1 MFTGI
6 IESLGKI
13 IDVKVD
19 RGNIDFTIESDIG
32 KELKVD
38 QSVSH
43 NGVCLTVTDTN
54 NNHHTVTAVK
64 ETLDKSSLKNFSVND
79 LINLERAMKLGERLD
94 GHLVQGHVDG
104 IAKCIGVS
112 VNDGSWIYK
121 FEFDISNEVLLIE
134 KGSICINGVSL
145 TVFDIA
151 ENTFKVTI
159 IPYTYEKQPGELMSD
174 LVSFHDTR
182 DQLYDFYEEKWD
194 MYPDE
199 NYVDWLFNDISRF
212 MNNDI
217 PSMVGIS
224 DGNIEKMRR
233 IYFFSDKSD
242 QYIFQFVNYDMMI
255 VFSSETSINILIGC
269 LTPRERLQLL
279 TFIHSIIGAF

>member
-13 IDVKVD
+13 IDIKVD
-19 RGNIDFTIESDIG
+19 RGNIDFTIESDIS

-54 NNHHTVTAVK
+54 NNTHTVTAVK
-64 ETLDKSSLKNFSVND
+64 ETLDKSSLTNFSVND
-79 LINLERAMKLGERLD
+79 LVNLERAMKLGERLD

-104 IAKCIGVS
+104 VAKCLGIS

-121 FEFDISNEVLLIE
+121 FEFDISNEMLLIE

-159 IPYTYEKQPGELMSD
+159 IPYTYENT
-174 LVSFHDTR
+174 SFKT
-182 DQLYDFYEEKWD
+182 LKEG
-194 MYPDE
+194 
-199 NYVDWLFNDISRF
+199 DI
-212 MNNDI
+212 
-217 PSMVGIS
+217 V
-224 DGNIEKMRR
+224 NIE
-233 IYFFSDKSD
+233 F
-242 QYIFQFVNYDMMI
+242 DM
-255 VFSSETSINILIGC
+255 IGKY
-269 LTPRERLQLL
+269 LAR
-279 TFIHSIIGAF
+279 FNK

>member
-13 IDVKVD
+13 TNVKVD
-19 RGNIDFTIESDIG
+19 RGNIDFTIESEISN
-32 KELKVD
+32 ELKID

-43 NGVCLTVTDTN
+43 NGVCLTVTETSDNT
-54 NNHHTVTAVK
+54 HTVTAVK
-64 ETLDKSSLKNFSVND
+64 ETLEKSSLKSFSVND

-104 IAKCIGVS
+104 VAKCISVS

-121 FEFDISNEVLLIE
+121 FEFDIKNEMLLIE

-159 IPYTYEKQPGELMSD
+159 IPYTHENT
-174 LVSFHDTR
+174 SFKK
-182 DQLYDFYEEKWD
+182 LKEG
-194 MYPDE
+194 
-199 NYVDWLFNDISRF
+199 DI
-212 MNNDI
+212 
-217 PSMVGIS
+217 V
-224 DGNIEKMRR
+224 NIE
-233 IYFFSDKSD
+233 F
-242 QYIFQFVNYDMMI
+242 DM
-255 VFSSETSINILIGC
+255 IGKY
-269 LTPRERLQLL
+269 LAR
-279 TFIHSIIGAF
+279 FNK

>member
-13 IDVKVD
+13 TDLKVD
-19 RGNIDFTIESDIG
+19 RGNIDFTIESDIS

-43 NGVCLTVTDTN
+43 NGVCLTVTKTN
-54 NNHHTVTAVK
+54 NNTHTVTAVK
-64 ETLDKSSLKNFSVND
+64 ETLDKSSLTNFLIND

-104 IAKCIGVS
+104 VAKCLGVS

-121 FEFDISNEVLLIE
+121 FEFDISNEMLLIE

-145 TVFDIA
+145 TVFDIL

-159 IPYTYEKQPGELMSD
+159 IPYTYENT
-174 LVSFHDTR
+174 SFKT
-182 DQLYDFYEEKWD
+182 LKEG
-194 MYPDE
+194 
-199 NYVDWLFNDISRF
+199 DI
-212 MNNDI
+212 
-217 PSMVGIS
+217 V
-224 DGNIEKMRR
+224 NIE
-233 IYFFSDKSD
+233 F
-242 QYIFQFVNYDMMI
+242 DM
-255 VFSSETSINILIGC
+255 IGKY
-269 LTPRERLQLL
+269 LAR
-279 TFIHSIIGAF
+279 FNK

>member
-13 IDVKVD
+13 TDLKVD
-19 RGNIDFTIESDIG
+19 RGNIDFTIESDIS

-43 NGVCLTVTDTN
+43 NGVCLTVTETN
-54 NNHHTVTAVK
+54 YNTHTVTAVK
-64 ETLDKSSLKNFSVND
+64 ETLDKSSLTNFSVND

-104 IAKCIGVS
+104 VAKCLGVS

-121 FEFDISNEVLLIE
+121 FEFDISNEMLLIE

-159 IPYTYEKQPGELMSD
+159 IPYTYENT
-174 LVSFHDTR
+174 SFKKLKEGDIVNVE
-182 DQLYDFYEEKWD
+182 FD
-194 MYPDE
+194 MIGKY
-199 NYVDWLFNDISRF
+199 LARFN
-212 MNNDI
+212 
-217 PSMVGIS
+217 
-224 DGNIEKMRR
+224 K
-233 IYFFSDKSD
+233 
-242 QYIFQFVNYDMMI
+242 
-255 VFSSETSINILIGC
+255 
-269 LTPRERLQLL
+269 
-279 TFIHSIIGAF
+279 

>member
-13 IDVKVD
+13 TDLKVD
-19 RGNIDFTIESDIG
+19 RGNIDFTIESDIS

-43 NGVCLTVTDTN
+43 NGVCLTVTETN
-54 NNHHTVTAVK
+54 NNTHTVTAVK
-64 ETLDKSSLKNFSVND
+64 ETLDKSSLTNFSVND

-104 IAKCIGVS
+104 VAKCLGVS

-121 FEFDISNEVLLIE
+121 FEFDISNEMLLIE

-159 IPYTYEKQPGELMSD
+159 IPYTYENT
-174 LVSFHDTR
+174 SFKM
-182 DQLYDFYEEKWD
+182 LKKG
-194 MYPDE
+194 
-199 NYVDWLFNDISRF
+199 DI
-212 MNNDI
+212 
-217 PSMVGIS
+217 V
-224 DGNIEKMRR
+224 NIE
-233 IYFFSDKSD
+233 F
-242 QYIFQFVNYDMMI
+242 DM
-255 VFSSETSINILIGC
+255 IGKY
-269 LTPRERLQLL
+269 LAR
-279 TFIHSIIGAF
+279 FNK